1 LVWAWAEP
9 AANKTI
15 PARRD
20 LLVLRA
26 KRFMGT
32 GLRRM
37 EWGRELVRFGVPNH
51 KRRIVSKY
59 VAQRT
64 G

>member
-9 AANKTI
+9 AAKKTI

-37 EWGRELVRFGVPNH
+37 EGGREPVRFGVLNH
-51 KRRIVSKY
+51 KRRIVSK
-59 VAQRT
+59 
-64 G
+64 